1 MRLGQQQQIGMVLP
15 TVLALAML
23 SSILLMA
30 EWRNLSLGEGWGQMA
45 QQRWRLQQASH
56 VALLAAVQD
65 IQGPLSDERHQP
77 GKAEATHAFFPHNTS
92 GWKTLQARLGDQAC
106 LNGIC
111 QPLGDDDNRYSPW
124 QKRLKLAQAYGDDP
138 SLTLLYWVEVLPL
151 ISRLG
156 TLSSPFVYR
165 ITVWAQSSSH
175 AIVVTQALW
184 HPTPSHP
191 ASTTIPMNL
200 AGFKRLLQLSP

>member
-1 MRLGQQQQIGMVLP
+1 M
-15 TVLALAML
+15 
-23 SSILLMA
+23 
-30 EWRNLSLGEGWGQMA
+30 
-45 QQRWRLQQASH
+45 
-56 VALLAAVQD
+56 
-65 IQGPLSDERHQP
+65 
-77 GKAEATHAFFPHNTS
+77 
-92 GWKTLQARLGDQAC
+92 
-106 LNGIC
+106 
-111 QPLGDDDNRYSPW
+111 GDDDNRYSPW